1 MTSEIVRTTII
12 WSAAVLS
19 FLAGVG
25 LCIAGF
31 TVPPT
36 GEISGSVL
44 TATGEFL
51 TFFGSVFG
59 IGEFTKVQLAKI
71 KEEAKKNKKDDKD
84 NSKE

>member
-1 MTSEIVRTTII
+1 MKTRDIIVWT
-12 WSAAVLS
+12 AAVIAFLS
-19 FLAGVG
+19 GIG

-31 TVPPT
+31 CVPIV

-59 IGEFTKVQLAKI
+59 IGEFTKVQIEKI
-71 KEEAKKNKKDDKD
+71 KNHKEDNK
-84 NSKE
+84 E

>member
-1 MTSEIVRTTII
+1 MTKSEKRDIIVWVAAII
-12 WSAAVLS
+12 A
-19 FLAGVG
+19 FLTGIG

-31 TVPPT
+31 YVPPT

-59 IGEFTKVQLAKI
+59 IGEYTKIQLEKLKNHNGN
-71 KEEAKKNKKDDKD
+71 KE
-84 NSKE
+84 

>member
-1 MTSEIVRTTII
+1 MKNTKIRDIIV
-12 WSAAVLS
+12 WVAACIA
-19 FLAGVG
+19 FLTGIG

-31 TVPPT
+31 CVPPH

-59 IGEFTKVQLAKI
+59 IGEFTRMKI
-71 KEEAKKNKKDDKD
+71 EEIKRTNPNTND
-84 NSKE
+84 NDND

>member
-1 MTSEIVRTTII
+1 MSIEAVRTTII
-12 WSAAVLS
+12 WTAAVLA

-59 IGEFTKVQLAKI
+59 IGEFTRIQLAKI
-71 KEEAKKNKKDDKD
+71 REEARGKKKPDDSEEK
-84 NSKE
+84 

>member
-1 MTSEIVRTTII
+1 MKKARDYIVWIAAII
-12 WSAAVLS
+12 A
-19 FLAGVG
+19 FLTGIG

-31 TVPPT
+31 SVPPQ

-59 IGEFTKVQLAKI
+59 IGEYTKIQIEKLRNHA
-71 KEEAKKNKKDDKD
+71 DDV
-84 NSKE
+84 

>member
-1 MTSEIVRTTII
+1 MATEKIRTTIVYV
-12 WSAAVLS
+12 AAVIA
-19 FLAGVG
+19 FLTGVG

-31 TVPPT
+31 YVPPQ

-59 IGEFTKVQLAKI
+59 IGEFTRIQLAKI
-71 KEEAKKNKKDDKD
+71 KEEANRKVEED
-84 NSKE
+84 NN

>member
-1 MTSEIVRTTII
+1 MTTESVRTTII
-12 WSAAVLS
+12 WTAAVIAFFS
-19 FLAGVG
+19 GVG

-31 TVPPT
+31 TVPPK

-59 IGEFTKVQLAKI
+59 IGEFTRIQLAKI
-71 KEEAKKNKKDDKD
+71 REEAKGNKKSD
-84 NSKE
+84 NSDEK

>member
-1 MTSEIVRTTII
+1 MKTRDIIVWI
-12 WSAAVLS
+12 AACMAFVT
-19 FLAGVG
+19 GIG

-31 TVPPT
+31 IVPPQ

-59 IGEFTKVQLAKI
+59 IGEYTKIQIEKLKQTS
-71 KEEAKKNKKDDKD
+71 EDK
-84 NSKE
+84 